1 MIVFSK
7 ERLLFLFICFIEII
21 TTAKQFMEQPKT
33 PKPFVS
39 VLTPESIKRLKEDSE
54 KINQFRKEN
63 EFLSSQLTES
73 IYLGGDNDTITEKK
87 LREISFS
94 VKCIFVDDFKVY
106 DISGLSANKLKTK
119 KEGHNQTIGDANIYY
134 NFCYDLN
141 KIDGCNYEKK
151 QILALKPN
159 GNGSSTDCIILAN
172 SINKGN
178 KWSTW
183 EDYDKKNFLQIELNS
198 PDNKHKTYYKLKCNN
213 KQKNLLFNKSRSHFE
228 EEKNGTLETVLFFET
243 QEACPKFDFYVIW
256 SFINDYSFVFAIIL
270 IAFGIFN
277 CVLGKKLA
285 QYTAFILAL
294 FGVTV
299 FTLFFFQFILPPGCA
314 RWIVWVILVIGLILG
329 CTAGYFVFKHHL
341 KVMSFLVG
349 GIAGFL
355 LGEFLYAL
363 FGNKI
368 GGHPTLI
375 HILFIVVSIIAL
387 VILAFIIKGYI
398 IIFATSFIGAYA
410 FIRGISLF
418 AGHFPSEF
426 TIIDLKSRGEDE
438 QIKDLFTWRV
448 YIYLVSI
455 IITCGLSI
463 YVQIKINKG
472 LGKESETPDDNLE
485 EKLNESG

>member
-21 TTAKQFMEQPKT
+21 TTDKQFIGQPKT

-256 SFINDYSFVFAIIL
+256 FVF
-270 IAFGIFN
+270 
-277 CVLGKKLA
+277 
-285 QYTAFILAL
+285 
-294 FGVTV
+294 
-299 FTLFFFQFILPPGCA
+299 
-314 RWIVWVILVIGLILG
+314 
-329 CTAGYFVFKHHL
+329 
-341 KVMSFLVG
+341 
-349 GIAGFL
+349 
-355 LGEFLYAL
+355 
-363 FGNKI
+363 
-368 GGHPTLI
+368 
-375 HILFIVVSIIAL
+375 
-387 VILAFIIKGYI
+387 
-398 IIFATSFIGAYA
+398 
-410 FIRGISLF
+410 
-418 AGHFPSEF
+418 
-426 TIIDLKSRGEDE
+426 
-438 QIKDLFTWRV
+438 
-448 YIYLVSI
+448 
-455 IITCGLSI
+455 
-463 YVQIKINKG
+463 
-472 LGKESETPDDNLE
+472 
-485 EKLNESG
+485 